1 MSRAYALDFGGT
13 WDKSWPYAGFSYN
26 NSYQDSLIDSHIRG
40 IV

>member
-26 NSYQDSLIDSHIRG
+26 YQDSLIDSHIRG